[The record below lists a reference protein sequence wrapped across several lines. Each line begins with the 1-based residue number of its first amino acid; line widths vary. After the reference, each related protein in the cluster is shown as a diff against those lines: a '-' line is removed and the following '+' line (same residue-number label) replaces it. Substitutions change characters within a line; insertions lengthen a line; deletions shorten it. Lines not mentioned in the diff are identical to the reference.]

1 MRQIN
6 FCPWALAKSIRRI
19 GTSGWCLFFH
29 QSTPKAAKPL
39 SAYEAESRAHPQPSS
54 SVTGGRA
61 ESEEGGADAPP
72 WPAASCVRRLTGSPW
87 ACSSGGRVRAGGLTG
102 ARGLHGADTSQIP
115 CGRSPHR
122 PSAFDTCPIRSWKSV
137 ADRRRCTGR
146 RAPCTPRHVC
156 TWGTAGPPSPRRG
169 SPPCN
174 TGHRTDYR
182 FERRPEGAN
191 SCRIDRGAG
200 RLPPR
205 AAAAGEAVRRPVAL
219 PEGASAD
226 WRDYPRTA
234 EATRA
239 QTSAHRQKTPWE

>member
-1 MRQIN
+1 MHRLGQL
-6 FCPWALAKSIRRI
+6 PLVSADSPAPRGPARRV
-19 GTSGWCLFFH
+19 
-29 QSTPKAAKPL
+29 AV
-39 SAYEAESRAHPQPSS
+39 SAPE
-54 SVTGGRA
+54 
-61 ESEEGGADAPP
+61 
-72 WPAASCVRRLTGSPW
+72 GSP
-87 ACSSGGRVRAGGLTG
+87 AHAGCT
-102 ARGLHGADTSQIP
+102 HYTGADTSHIP

-122 PSAFDTCPIRSWKSV
+122 PSAFDACPIRSWKPV
-137 ADRRRCTGR
+137 VDRRRCTGR
-146 RAPCTPRHVC
+146 RALCSPRDVC

-191 SCRIDRGAG
+191 PCRIDRGAG

-205 AAAAGEAVRRPVAL
+205 AAAAGEAVRRLVAL

-239 QTSAHRQKTPWE
+239 QTSAHRQQHSLGAIPWGARPQGQAGWTPSEP